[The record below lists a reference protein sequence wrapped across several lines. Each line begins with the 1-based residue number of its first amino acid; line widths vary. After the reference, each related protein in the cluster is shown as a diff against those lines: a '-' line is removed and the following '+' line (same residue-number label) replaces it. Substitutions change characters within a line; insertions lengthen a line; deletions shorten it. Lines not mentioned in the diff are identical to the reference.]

1 MEFTICSFPPREWR
15 DELLEGFERRQEVFH
30 CWRRVEGELRL
41 LPVQYVEDWDE
52 DDLALLSCTIQKTI
66 ERGGVLFGA
75 PKEGRLVGF
84 ALLDAQPFGSS
95 AQYLDLA
102 EFYVSAPFR
111 RQGLGRALFA
121 AACGEARRRGARFLY
136 ISAHSAEDS
145 MAAYARLGC
154 TAAEEVNAALAERE
168 PFDISLQF
176 AL

>member
-1 MEFTICSFPPREWR
+1 MSERKEKPIYNLWQNTGWMIRNAWNIRKSVLFLCIAVAVGGLATSLTELFVAPVILKKVETSAPFS
-15 DELLEGFERRQEVFH
+15 ELL
-30 CWRRVEGELRL
+30 W
-41 LPVQYVEDWDE
+41 
-52 DDLALLSCTIQKTI
+52 TI
-66 ERGGVLFGA
+66 
-75 PKEGRLVGF
+75 VGF

-121 AACGEARRRGARFLY
+121 AACREARRRGARFLY

-168 PFDISLQF
+168 PFDIPLQF

>member
-52 DDLALLSCTIQKTI
+52 DDLALPSCTIQKTI

-84 ALLDAQPFGSS
+84 ALLDGQPFGSS

-102 EFYVSAPFR
+102 NFTSPRPSAGKGWGGRSLR
-111 RQGLGRALFA
+111 RLAVRRA
-121 AACGEARRRGARFLY
+121 GGARAFS
-136 ISAHSAEDS
+136 ISPRIPPRTAWRRMPASAVPPP
-145 MAAYARLGC
+145 RK
-154 TAAEEVNAALAERE
+154 
-168 PFDISLQF
+168 
-176 AL
+176 